1 LRTALAA
8 WSEERSKRLPAA
20 VIMEGTVAPVG

>member
-8 WSEERSKRLPAA
+8 WSEERSKMLPAA